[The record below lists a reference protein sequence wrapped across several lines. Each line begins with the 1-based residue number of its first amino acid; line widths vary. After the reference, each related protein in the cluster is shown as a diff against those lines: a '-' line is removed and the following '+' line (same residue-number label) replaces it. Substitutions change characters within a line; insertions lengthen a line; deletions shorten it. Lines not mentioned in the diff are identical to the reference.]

1 MDSFNSMKDAKQQ
14 VTQLA
19 GETFQVERPGHT
31 THAATGLRTT
41 TYISFF
47 PEDDVQVG
55 DVLRSVATEEV
66 FHVVETDEQIIDGE
80 MLSVHAVYETD
91 AQRIEQ
97 LEAAHA
103 HEQSPFAGEPEYGFT
118 PGSGEQDV
126 RGGAV
131 DLRQLELEI
140 ERQGGPDKEA
150 LHAMAAS
157 LNKALNG
164 AEPPERGFLAP
175 FSLLLERNGRLGG
188 AIAAALLQWATTP
201 ASEQRAAP

>member
-1 MDSFNSMKDAKQQ
+1 MDSFNSMKDAKQE
-14 VTQLA
+14 VLRLA

-55 DVLRSVATEEV
+55 DVLRSVATGEV
-66 FHVVETDEQIIDGE
+66 FYIIETDEQIIDGE
-80 MLSVHAVYETD
+80 KLTVHAIYETD
-91 AQRIEQ
+91 VQRNEH

-103 HEQSPFAGEPEYGFT
+103 HEQSPFAGDPGYGST
-118 PGSGEQDV
+118 PGSGE
-126 RGGAV
+126 RGLRAGAV
-131 DLRQLELEI
+131 DLRQLDLEI

-150 LHAMAAS
+150 LHAVVAA

-188 AIAAALLQWATTP
+188 AIAAALLQWAATP
-201 ASEQRAAP
+201 TGE